1 MAEMITLRAY
11 LNELESMLENE
22 SPTEVLSHCRYI
34 LQHYPQNV
42 ATYRLLGKALLRK
55 GHTEGLREHF
65 EQAADIFQRVL
76 SVIPDDLVA
85 HLALSEI
92 REQEGAL
99 DAAIWH
105 MERARDQMP
114 GNAMLRDALRKLYTR
129 KSGLESTGT
138 GKLQLSRGALARQYA
153 DSQLYDQAILELRDA
168 LQASPSRVDLQV
180 LLATLLW
187 DTQRTLEAGELAL
200 EILKQLPNCLQANAL
215 MARFWLAHSR
225 PADAQPF
232 LNRVEAVD
240 PYAAVGILR
249 PGQDVPDSNV
259 LTRLDYTARAAAALS
274 QETPEWVQELSDLGE
289 ERSAFISFAG
299 QAGAGPAQPP
309 DRVDLAAVFADE
321 PEPAQPPEWVR
332 EMLEADRDAGPEWM
346 QGSHAAAEQAAD
358 IPTQDTWEGGTAAP
372 DEEEADLTD
381 EPLPEDEI
389 PAWFA
394 SVPETEPQAEDETV
408 PDWFAQAPAED
419 QAADRPSEAE
429 TPGAMTEFLAAI
441 EQARETPYEPE
452 VEEEPAGALDWLGE
466 LEELE
471 TSEPVSEMSAAGAT
485 APEHESW
492 APEDAVAEL
501 GAASAQPEPA
511 DEFTW
516 EAEEAEADLTPRDW
530 LEFAAPTP
538 ETAPWAADAA
548 PEDGIADID
557 SLLRAL
563 DATEA
568 SGQPDESASG
578 WPAEDHVE
586 TAASVPDVVSE
597 AAGAP
602 QPDDWLAMFATGDE
616 EEFEQAPDAAE
627 PGELVKMGQPAE
639 EEPSPEDWS
648 SASFEWMDSLPDV
661 ETPAGAQGMPG
672 LDFAAQDEE
681 SVDGWRDEGVQ
692 AEAEAAL
699 VDERPQEEAEVEL
712 PESTPPAEVDV
723 ITAGSDTQGVAKDDQ
738 LRAETLAWDAGDVW
752 AEEPEETEPAAA
764 ETPGFALPD
773 AEAALPEDDLMAIFG
788 APVDVPAFD
797 FDAEL
802 AARELDEAA
811 EWSALVDEPDQ
822 SVAALEEPPAQGM
835 GDAAEPPLYAGAGP
849 DEVGALAWDAVP
861 EEEEI
866 GQPEVPFAVDESP
879 TGESAGQAGED
890 VPATS
895 GLARAVEEAQ
905 QSQSPDWM
913 ADLGVPPA
921 PDNVVGDLFDE
932 AYDPFEGGDP
942 AGVPKYESAG
952 HTGVLQPDE
961 EPDWMRAFSGE
972 PALDEADES
981 EAVEPLD
988 FAAVDLVDEAPEDVL
1003 APFDISPQAAEA
1015 PAAETR
1021 PPAPEF
1027 DVVDWDMPGDELIL
1041 GAEPEPRA
1049 DQEAEMP
1056 DWLSAITQAAA
1067 DDVADLGLDD
1077 QELFAPPEAA
1087 SEPEWLREADAFA
1100 EDEGWAATPE
1110 APSTDQLARAIDLPD
1125 TRSASPAEPVE
1136 EDEFD
1141 PTFSFADRQPTW
1153 LRRGEGQTGR
1163 EQSKDPSEGHP
1174 PRPWL
1179 DDPFDDN

>member
-76 SVIPDDLVA
+76 SVVPDDIVA

-99 DAAIWH
+99 NAAIWH

-153 DSQLYDQAILELRDA
+153 DSQLYDQAILELREA

-180 LLATLLW
+180 FLATLLW
-187 DTQRTLEAGELAL
+187 DTQHTLEAGELAL

-240 PYAAVGILR
+240 PYAAMELLR
-249 PGQDVPDSNV
+249 PGQDVPDSNL

-289 ERSAFISFAG
+289 DRAPFMPFADQAEAGSAE
-299 QAGAGPAQPP
+299 PP

-332 EMLEADRDAGPEWM
+332 DMLEADRDEAPEWM
-346 QGSHAAAEQAAD
+346 QGSDAAAEQAAEL
-358 IPTQDTWEGGTAAP
+358 PPQHMWGGGAATP
-372 DEEEADLTD
+372 DEA
-381 EPLPEDEI
+381 EPQPEDEI

-394 SVPETEPQAEDETV
+394 DVTEAAQQVEEEAV
-408 PDWFAQAPAED
+408 PDWFTQAPAED
-419 QAADRPSEAE
+419 QGADHPSEAE
-429 TPGAMTEFLAAI
+429 APGAMTEFLAAI
-441 EQARETPYEPE
+441 DQARETPFEPE
-452 VEEEPAGALDWLGE
+452 PEEEPAGDLDWLGE
-466 LEELE
+466 LKALD
-471 TSEPVSEMSAAGAT
+471 TAQPVPEVGAVGST

-492 APEDAVAEL
+492 APEDTVAEM
-501 GAASAQPEPA
+501 GAAFAEAEPA
-511 DEFTW
+511 DAFTW
-516 EAEEAEADLTPRDW
+516 ETEADRAPADW

-538 ETAPWAADAA
+538 EAAPWTADAA
-548 PEDGIADID
+548 SEDEIADID

-563 DATEA
+563 DAAEA
-568 SGQPDESASG
+568 PGQPDVSESG
-578 WPAEDHVE
+578 WPAEDRVE
-586 TAASVPDVVSE
+586 AADFVPGAASE
-597 AAGAP
+597 ATGTP
-602 QPDDWLAMFATGDE
+602 QPDDWLAMFATGGADE
-616 EEFEQAPDAAE
+616 VEPAPEAAE
-627 PGELVKMGQPAE
+627 PGELGEMGQPVE
-639 EEPSPEDWS
+639 EEPTLEDWS
-648 SASFEWMDSLPDV
+648 SATFEWMDGLPAL
-661 ETPAGAQGMPG
+661 ETSADAQGIPD

-681 SVDGWRDEGVQ
+681 RVGGWRDESAQ
-692 AEAEAAL
+692 AEAAL
-699 VDERPQEEAEVEL
+699 TDARSLEEAEIEA
-712 PESTPPAEVDV
+712 PENAPPADEDV
-723 ITAGSDTQGVAKDDQ
+723 ITATGDAEKALEVDR

-752 AEEPEETEPAAA
+752 AEELDETEPAAA
-764 ETPGFALPD
+764 ETPAFARPD

-788 APVDVPAFD
+788 APVDSPGFD
-797 FDAEL
+797 LDAEQ
-802 AARELDEAA
+802 AALGLEEAA
-811 EWSALVDEPDQ
+811 EWSASVEEPDE
-822 SVAALEEPPAQGM
+822 SVAALEQPPAQGT
-835 GDAAEPPLYAGAGP
+835 GDAVEPYLDGGAEPG
-849 DEVGALAWDAVP
+849 EIGALAW
-861 EEEEI
+861 EEEATV
-866 GQPEVPFAVDESP
+866 QPDAFFTADDSAV
-879 TGESAGQAGED
+879 GEPAELAEED
-890 VPATS
+890 LPATG

-905 QSQSPDWM
+905 QLQSPDWM
-913 ADLGVPPA
+913 AGLEVSPA
-921 PDNVVGDLFDE
+921 AEDALSDLFDE
-932 AYDPFEGGDP
+932 AYDPFEGGEP
-942 AGVPKYESAG
+942 ANVPKYESAG

-961 EPDWMRAFSGE
+961 EPDWMRAFTEE
-972 PALDEADES
+972 PALDEADEGQ
-981 EAVEPLD
+981 AAEPLD
-988 FAAVDLVDEAPEDVL
+988 FAAADLVDETPEDVL
-1003 APFDISPQAAEA
+1003 APFDSSPEAAEEL
-1015 PAAETR
+1015 AAETR
-1021 PPAPEF
+1021 PPAPGL

-1041 GAEPEPRA
+1041 GAEPEPRT
-1049 DQEAEMP
+1049 DREAEMP

-1077 QELFAPPEAA
+1077 QELFPSTEAA
-1087 SEPEWLREADAFA
+1087 SEPEWLREAEVFA
-1100 EDEGWAATPE
+1100 EDEEWVATPE
-1110 APSTDQLARAIDLPD
+1110 EAPPSAELAQTIDLPD
-1125 TRSASPAEPVE
+1125 TRSASDAEPVE
-1136 EDEFD
+1136 EDDFD

-1163 EQSKDPSEGHP
+1163 GQGQDQSEGRSA
-1174 PRPWL
+1174 RPWL